1 MPSLTKEY
9 LIEEYI
15 QKKRSFRDIA
25 AELGTYSNKI
35 RRAAINFGIQPRNKS
50 QAQRTALES
59 GRHKHPTKGQS
70 RPEEVKIKISETLS
84 DTWSNMSDEEYQKRV
99 DNAKRQWENMPQ
111 EQKDKLRSAAAE
123 AVRRTTKEG
132 SRLEKFLVNSLREN
146 GFQVQFHRKG
156 LIMNER
162 LEVDLFLPEL
172 KTAIEVDGPSHFFP
186 IWGEESLER
195 NMRADAQKSGLLTTN
210 GFVIVRVR
218 HISKHV
224 SNKHKRD
231 LLSQVL
237 GVLSD
242 IQKEFPKEDK
252 RLIEVEV

>member
-1 MPSLTKEY
+1 ME
-9 LIEEYI
+9 
-15 QKKRSFRDIA
+15 KKRSFGDIA
-25 AELGTYSNKI
+25 SELGTYSNKI
-35 RRAAINFGIQPRNKS
+35 RRAAIRFGIQPRTKS
-50 QAQRTALES
+50 QAQATALEE
-59 GRHKHPTKGQS
+59 GRHKHPTKGQK

-84 DTWSNMSDEEYQKRV
+84 DTWENMSEEEYQRRV
-99 DNAKRQWENMPQ
+99 DSAKQQWDNMSQ
-111 EQKDKLRSAAAE
+111 EQRDNLRNAAAE
-123 AVRRTTKEG
+123 AVRKTTKEG
-132 SRLEKFLVNSLREN
+132 SRLEKFLVNSLRER

-172 KTAIEVDGPSHFFP
+172 RTAIEVDGPSHFFP

-195 NMRADAQKSGLLTTN
+195 NMRSDAQKSGLLTTN
-210 GFVIVRVR
+210 GFAIIRVR

-231 LLSQVL
+231 LLSKVL

-242 IQKEFPKEDK
+242 LQKKFPNENK
-252 RLIEVEV
+252 RLIEIEV